1 MTPTL
6 LSHDKM
12 RVNLELYSE
21 KAREG
26 AVSALKQG
34 FGCSDIG
41 PNDSTMYGITGSFR
55 KLEVDWDALFALHMY
70 QSKYSILVSLL
81 YLSIGT
87 MLSTLFYKRSH

>member
-1 MTPTL
+1 M

-12 RVNLELYSE
+12 RVCLESYSE

-41 PNDSTMYGITGSFR
+41 SSDSTMYGISGSFR
-55 KLEVDWDALFALHMY
+55 KLEVD
-70 QSKYSILVSLL
+70 
-81 YLSIGT
+81 
-87 MLSTLFYKRSH
+87 